1 MPELVMI
8 DSFYLLK
15 IAEEN
20 NWRIWLNQTRIAICR
35 GLGLPRAPKP
45 TMMLQRGLV
54 MKRQALLS

>member
-35 GLGLPRAPKP
+35 GLGLGEAPKP
-45 TMMLQRGLV
+45 TMMLHRGLV